1 MFLDEPFTMLA
12 CPMVVRPLDSLS
24 HLTAAFRPF
33 FVVQPQCG
41 QEQVEALDQV
51 IRTEVE
57 LTELEIDFGA

>member
-1 MFLDEPFTMLA
+1 MEKAGGL
-12 CPMVVRPLDSLS
+12 VVVEAVEVA
-24 HLTAAFRPF
+24 HLIIR
-33 FVVQPQCG
+33 